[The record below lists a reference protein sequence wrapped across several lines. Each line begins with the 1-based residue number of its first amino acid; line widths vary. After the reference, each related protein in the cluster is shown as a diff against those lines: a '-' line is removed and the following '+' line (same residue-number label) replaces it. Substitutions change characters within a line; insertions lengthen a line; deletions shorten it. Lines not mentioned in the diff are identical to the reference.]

1 MKLLLLLASLIFIAQ
16 PANAQSTPYSFEK
29 WPQDIA
35 KIPCDTWKRSP
46 DGSAWIQVQT
56 LTDISSTPAKGGIK
70 GYDTYGP
77 ESAEFSLIQKHCLPI
92 APK

>member
-1 MKLLLLLASLIFIAQ
+1 MRLLSLLASLIFIAQ
-16 PANAQSTPYSFEK
+16 PANGQSTPYTFEK
-29 WPQDIA
+29 WPQDIT

-46 DGSAWIQVQT
+46 DESAWIQVRT
-56 LTDISSTPAKGGIK
+56 LTDISSTPTKGGIK

-77 ESAEFSLIQKHCLPI
+77 GSVEFSLIQKHCLSS